1 MAQIE
6 ICPRYELA
14 IGILGKRWT
23 GLILRVLE
31 DGPKRFSD
39 VTDSIPGISAKVLT
53 ERMKELEEHSIVH
66 RQVYAETPVRIEYSV
81 VKMVSRA
88 TSANCPIKAKLTAP
102 SGTTL
107 GLSVSF
113 LGMKKAVM

>member
-53 ERMKELEEHSIVH
+53 ERMKELEKQGIVH
-66 RQVYAETPVRIEYSV
+66 RQVYAETPVRIEYSLTEKGEALRPV
-81 VKMVSRA
+81 LDAIQAWA
-88 TSANCPIKAKLTAP
+88 TDWVLPP
-102 SGTTL
+102 QQ
-107 GLSVSF
+107 
-113 LGMKKAVM
+113 

>member
-39 VTDSIPGISAKVLT
+39 VTDSISGISAKVLT
-53 ERMKELEEHSIVH
+53 ERMKELETQGIVH
-66 RQVYAETPVRIEYSV
+66 RQVYAETPVRIEYSLTDKGEALRPV
-81 VKMVSRA
+81 LDAIQAWA
-88 TSANCPIKAKLTAP
+88 TDWVLPP
-102 SGTTL
+102 QQ
-107 GLSVSF
+107 
-113 LGMKKAVM
+113 